1 MIAESS
7 AALTPLT
14 TWTQVR
20 RHIRSILAARFG
32 SPDDLLPEESVEASA
47 VGAVDDV
54 GSQAVLPAKQEAT
67 TQAVQK
73 LIAGFPK
80 LPQEVLEWYGDNV
93 VEDPIIEHMAFTKL
107 TQMLRKQT
115 RGPLFATL
123 TKARLAASEV
133 RALCV
138 TLWIRHAL
146 PSSLHRTPHSRW
158 LGADV
163 GPCVDQS
170 SSLESVAA
178 HVVLLFAS
186 GLDVAHNPPAASSV
200 TTSRRALLESS
211 VFSEPC
217 PKRQLS
223 RRAAVPAEEHL
234 EPDGQAKVITG
245 EDLAERVMQV
255 SVELTLHVLPTA
267 YSSLARAVLE
277 WSESLSPGEQAA
289 EQGELGTVL
298 GNVFPILA
306 PLREVWR
313 NVRCLKSFQQIR
325 PQYVGAATKAAA
337 GTRVGRS
344 PSLRV
349 PVPLAGSYR
358 QAHTLVPFHALS
370 PQAGVRVGGSLT
382 GSGAAGGRGVA
393 AVAPVGPA
401 GQRPDRCSTSGCWSS
416 WPSRRSRGARS
427 WRLSAPAR

>member
-20 RHIRSILAARFG
+20 RHIRGVLAARFG

-158 LGADV
+158 LGAAV

-170 SSLESVAA
+170 SSLGVWQQTGCYFSL
-178 HVVLLFAS
+178 VVWMLLTTRRQ
-186 GLDVAHNPPAASSV
+186 PPV
-200 TTSRRALLESS
+200 SRRL
-211 VFSEPC
+211 VVPC
-217 PKRQLS
+217 S
-223 RRAAVPAEEHL
+223 R
-234 EPDGQAKVITG
+234 
-245 EDLAERVMQV
+245 
-255 SVELTLHVLPTA
+255 
-267 YSSLARAVLE
+267 
-277 WSESLSPGEQAA
+277 
-289 EQGELGTVL
+289 
-298 GNVFPILA
+298 
-306 PLREVWR
+306 
-313 NVRCLKSFQQIR
+313 
-325 PQYVGAATKAAA
+325 
-337 GTRVGRS
+337 
-344 PSLRV
+344 
-349 PVPLAGSYR
+349 
-358 QAHTLVPFHALS
+358 ALS
-370 PQAGVRVGGSLT
+370 LPS
-382 GSGAAGGRGVA
+382 
-393 AVAPVGPA
+393 PA
-401 GQRPDRCSTSGCWSS
+401 
-416 WPSRRSRGARS
+416 
-427 WRLSAPAR
+427 